1 MKTVICSDMKMLKK
15 LMQTGLFAL
24 LLSAAAAHGADLA
37 QAKAAGMVGERA
49 DGYLGLVQE
58 NAPADVVALV
68 KDVNSKRRDEYR
80 RIAESN
86 DLSLEEVQAT
96 YTLTGDADYL
106 IHVRVRSLD
115 ELANFVHRRLLP
127 HPRVAQVR
135 SDIVLE
141 RVGRRKGIPL

>member
-1 MKTVICSDMKMLKK
+1 MKMLKK
-15 LMQTGLFAL
+15 LLQTGLFAL

-86 DLSLEEVQAT
+86 DLSLEEVQALAGKKAIDRT
-96 YTLTGDADYL
+96 AAGHWVLTNG
-106 IHVRVRSLD
+106 
-115 ELANFVHRRLLP
+115 
-127 HPRVAQVR
+127 
-135 SDIVLE
+135 
-141 RVGRRKGIPL
+141 GWRKK